1 MHLHHDEEV
10 FHSAEP
16 EMKNKFIL
24 RQKIVEETDGLQWE
38 GYLDLECLSQVRS
51 AFFQRFPLVQNADE
65 SIEHAK
71 FGLAM
76 RTVVYQRHNQKKR
89 GDSAG
94 TTPRITTADQQASSS
109 IASAGEV
116 VPTSDDDEKLVS
128 CSQPPLQVTVE
139 EPDEEDLPSSQQ
151 PLDGVAYERYS
162 TLVDFPTM

>member
-24 RQKIVEETDGLQWE
+24 RQKIVEEDGGKTDGL
-38 GYLDLECLSQVRS
+38 
-51 AFFQRFPLVQNADE
+51 QNADE
-65 SIEHAK
+65 SIERTK
-71 FGLAM
+71 FGL
-76 RTVVYQRHNQKKR
+76 KKR
-89 GDSAG
+89 GNSAG

-109 IASAGEV
+109 TASAGEV

-128 CSQPPLQVTVE
+128 RSQPPLQVTVE

-151 PLDGVAYERYS
+151 PLDGVAYARYS